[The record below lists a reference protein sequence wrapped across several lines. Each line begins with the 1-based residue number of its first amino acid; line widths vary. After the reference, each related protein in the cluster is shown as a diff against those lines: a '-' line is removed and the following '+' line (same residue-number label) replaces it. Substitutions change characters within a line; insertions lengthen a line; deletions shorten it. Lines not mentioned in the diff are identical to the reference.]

1 MARHHREKY
10 FFGANSRAGLRKK
23 NQGREQLIVDDT

>member
-10 FFGANSRAGLRKK
+10 FFGAIRVLDCEKI
-23 NQGREQLIVDDT
+23 QGREQLTVDDT